1 MEMTEKEQK
10 TMFISAYMNL
20 QRVKVSEDKDKE
32 IRNQE
37 RELKAKLEALGVV
50 VEELTIEQPPKGTG
64 LSPFFFIE

>member
-1 MEMTEKEQK
+1 MEELDEMTEKEQK

-50 VEELTIEQPPKGTG
+50 VEDLKIE
-64 LSPFFFIE
+64 

>member
-1 MEMTEKEQK
+1 MEVSEEMTEKEQK

-20 QRVKVSEDKDKE
+20 QRIKVSEDKDKE

-50 VEELTIEQPPKGTG
+50 VEELKIE
-64 LSPFFFIE
+64 

>member
-1 MEMTEKEQK
+1 MEGLEEMTEKEQK

-50 VEELTIEQPPKGTG
+50 VEDLKIE
-64 LSPFFFIE
+64 